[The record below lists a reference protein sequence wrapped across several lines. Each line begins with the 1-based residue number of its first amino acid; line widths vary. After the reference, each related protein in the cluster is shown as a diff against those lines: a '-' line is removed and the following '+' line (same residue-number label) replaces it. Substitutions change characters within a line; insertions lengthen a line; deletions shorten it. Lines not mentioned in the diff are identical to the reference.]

1 MSRLKQLVTR
11 LRRPDMREVAVAQ
24 VSDKYSEYPSNGL
37 TPVKLAE
44 ILREADAGDVLRQM
58 ELFEEMEEKDPH
70 LFSQLQT
77 RKNAVTGLDFEVI
90 PFGDEPLDKEIAD
103 FIEEQLNGIE
113 SFEDVENDLL
123 DAIGKGFAVSEI
135 LWGYDEGHVVVQ
147 DIKTRHQKRFFWDT
161 LDDSFKVRTKDV
173 PEGILLPANK
183 FIVHRYKARSGHT
196 SRAGIL
202 RVVAWMYLFKNYD
215 LKDWVSFAEIYGL
228 PLRLGKYAPGASDS
242 DKAALMRALIQI
254 GSDAA
259 GIIPDG
265 TSIDFITTEKTSSSD
280 LYERLA
286 RYCDEQISKAIL
298 GQTLTSDSGGG
309 SYAQSKTHNDV
320 RHDLTVADC
329 KALAST
335 LRRDLIRPLCIFN
348 FGEDKRIPYIRF
360 DCEESEDLTQTATI
374 LGTLIEKVGLRIP
387 TSFVYKKFSIPEPEE
402 GDEIAKPTYGG
413 GMGGVLPF
421 KSDALLS
428 LKAGADAPIG
438 TQQHIDRLAAAALHK
453 GVGSFKRAFEPVLKM
468 IENADSLEQHRELM
482 EDDTAVAE
490 LYAAVA
496 YFKERV
502 PVTASRFYQI
512 AAEYR
517 ALAFTVSGY
526 TKAQVLKKFYDEL
539 LAALEEGN
547 SLAEFRENM
556 NDFLEAEG
564 YEGITPYQAENIFRT
579 NIQTA
584 YNVGHYKRM
593 TEPSVKALRPYWQ
606 YDAVNDSKTRPS
618 HLAMDG
624 RVFMADDPIWDTWFP
639 PNGFKC
645 RCTVK
650 TLSKRQM
657 EQRGLTVETEAPRAA
672 RLEDGRFVNILP
684 DPQFDTNP
692 AKVRYQPDLT
702 GYPEPLKKAYQERE
716 KGNTPP

>member
-183 FIVHRYKARSGHT
+183 FIVHKYKARSGHT

-468 IENADSLEQHRELM
+468 IENADSLEQLRELM
-482 EDDTAVAE
+482 EDDAAVAE
-490 LYAAVA
+490 LYRTRLSMKGIISQWSGTRRGVLYALTALGYDRSRIELFAEQDAERWAEFIIFLNSSKPSGVTNLSVIDAQVRKVKEGSSKPAYGMETIGGLIIRSQLQTGFSHYPRCGEIVCGVWPHIVSEGRLVVSTVMAQGGASGGDNPFPRAGTFAASEEFYHFGA
-496 YFKERV
+496 YTIYQGF
-502 PVTASRFYQI
+502 ASDIEAGSKAAQGAKVYLRCSASTRCSTNAKGD
-512 AAEYR
+512 AAE
-517 ALAFTVSGY
+517 
-526 TKAQVLKKFYDEL
+526 
-539 LAALEEGN
+539 
-547 SLAEFRENM
+547 
-556 NDFLEAEG
+556 
-564 YEGITPYQAENIFRT
+564 
-579 NIQTA
+579 
-584 YNVGHYKRM
+584 
-593 TEPSVKALRPYWQ
+593 
-606 YDAVNDSKTRPS
+606 
-618 HLAMDG
+618 
-624 RVFMADDPIWDTWFP
+624 
-639 PNGFKC
+639 
-645 RCTVK
+645 
-650 TLSKRQM
+650 
-657 EQRGLTVETEAPRAA
+657 
-672 RLEDGRFVNILP
+672 
-684 DPQFDTNP
+684 
-692 AKVRYQPDLT
+692 
-702 GYPEPLKKAYQERE
+702 
-716 KGNTPP
+716 